1 MNKTTDTHRLYT
13 LLALVLGMML
23 LSAGPAA
30 AGAGE
35 RGELDGWIHGRGAET
50 NDGPAT
56 SDGSQ
61 REDGWVR
68 GGGLESLSG
77 SSTRQP
83 LPVDGWAVGQGLRS
97 QTSQTPQTTT
107 VVDQPSSTPAPSIP
121 TLAIGLAVAALLG
134 AVVAG
139 VRSHRHAPSA
149 H

>member
-30 AGAGE
+30 AGTGGS
-35 RGELDGWIHGRGAET
+35 GELDGWIHGRGAAT
-50 NDGPAT
+50 NDAPAT
-56 SDGSQ
+56 TDGSQ

-77 SSTRQP
+77 SSAQPP
-83 LPVDGWAVGQGLRS
+83 LPVDGWAVGQGMRS
-97 QTSQTPQTTT
+97 QTQPPPTTT
-107 VVDQPSSTPAPSIP
+107 LVDQPASTPAASIP
-121 TLAIGLAVAALLG
+121 TLAIGLAIAALLG
-134 AVVAG
+134 VAVAVV
-139 VRSHRHAPSA
+139 RNQRHAPSA